1 MHGYEAATMKHAG
14 SGPRFLLTL
23 VLFVSF
29 FLQSY
34 VTQTHIHLAPASAA
48 TTATHTGTSA
58 TKPADH
64 DKHPGDEDP
73 AHCPFCQAVAASG
86 NLLTPVAILLPLP
99 ILSSPVEK
107 PVSHTPSHRSPLPHS
122 WQGRA
127 PPRI

>member
-1 MHGYEAATMKHAG
+1 MIPAR
-14 SGPRFLLTL
+14 SGPRFLLT
-23 VLFVSF
+23 FVMFAAF

-34 VTQTHIHLAPASAA
+34 LTQTHIHLPPASAA
-48 TTATHTGTSA
+48 TNATHHAGTFS
-58 TKPADH
+58 TKPVDN

-86 NLLTPVAILLPLP
+86 NFLTPVVILLPLP
-99 ILSSPVEK
+99 IFSSTVEK
-107 PVSHTPSHRSPLPHS
+107 PVSHTPSILSPLPHS